1 MYLAQVQVQAP
12 QHLHDETLQC
22 DKKKEVLDKHKT
34 STFTEGLLQPR
45 CDYCMTELPSFVAF
59 ASFLSLSSKGGEG
72 KRYGTVRLHLMGDF
86 EVFSHLRRS
95 KDLHLPTRTDEW
107 WEALRKNTF

>member
-1 MYLAQVQVQAP
+1 M
-12 QHLHDETLQC
+12 
-22 DKKKEVLDKHKT
+22 LDKHK
-34 STFTEGLLQPR
+34 TFTEGLLKPR

-59 ASFLSLSSKGGEG
+59 ASFLSLSSKGGKG
-72 KRYGTVRLHLMGDF
+72 KRYGTMGLHLMGDF